1 MMETYFRPI
10 TIVVEL
16 AILMAVIYSLFAAV
30 DFVLLD
36 LGLNQ
41 KYQKFIKLV
50 LMIMG
55 CLALVFF
62 VAHLFAFYPRLSMM
76 SKYPG

>member
-41 KYQKFIKLV
+41 KYQKFIKLM